1 MSRRR
6 VAWMAGTLGALL
18 LLAAGAGVVA
28 LQSGWF
34 REQVRTRLVSAVET
48 ATGGRVEIGSFAFD
62 WHRLRAEIRDFTLHG
77 TEPAGKPPLLHAD
90 SIVVG
95 LRIVSLLE
103 RTVDIAGLDVAAP
116 HVYLTIDA
124 EGRTNLPEPKVK
136 RRGGAGTFESIMQ
149 LAIGRFSVNRGVFEV
164 ESRGATPFDARGR
177 NLNAALDYAGAAR
190 DYRGS
195 LAVRPLE
202 IQLGGGPAV
211 PVDVS
216 ATVTMSAGRIGIET
230 ANLATGSSRVDI
242 VGGIENLASPRGR
255 VQYSARVAAADVA
268 RLAGAPELR
277 TGWLELAGEAQWA
290 GGRDYSALGKLHVY
304 GLEYRDSVVRIRDIR
319 ADGGLTAGPKAIELS
334 GLRLA
339 GNVAGV
345 VSVEGRIARATLR
358 DSNLDLAGLD
368 LAALGGSFEGQAR
381 LTAFDRYHV
390 EGQTA
395 GLLASRLVA
404 LYSRAR
410 LPWDGRVSGPAR
422 LEGSLRRKN
431 ELQLAASLAVTPA
444 ADSAPVHGTI
454 EGSFEARGGILDLG
468 QSALALPSSRAAFS
482 GALGRSLRVDLETRD
497 LGEVLPAVGIERASA
512 PVKLEHGT
520 ARFDGTVTGS
530 LAHPMVAGHLS
541 ATNFTAQGM
550 SFSSFDAD
558 VMALADN
565 VSLRNATLARG
576 AMQTRFQLALAL
588 ADWKTGPHSQI
599 FGNATVRNAAV
610 AELASLAGASEVPLT
625 GTLGAS
631 AQVAGTL
638 ANPLVDADLE
648 ITSGRLEDEPFDRFS
663 GRLHA
668 TAQRIQL
675 AGGQLGAGVKQVQVS
690 AAYDRGP
697 SGWNSGRLAFK
708 VSTNAMPLDQVQL
721 LAKAR
726 PGIGGTVEANASG
739 VLNVAPPSQGRA
751 VLRIG
756 ELHADLSAHG
766 IQLPGQ
772 PVGSA
777 HLTANSEGTALRAH
791 LDWDFAGSQ
800 IRGDGQWRL
809 EDDDPGTATIEFSK
823 LDLAQLGR
831 WSARPGTAGS
841 APFMGSAEGTLRID
855 GPALRPREIKAE
867 LSIPAFELHPAPKA
881 GVPTGLALHNSGTL
895 VLTMANSVV
904 TVTSAHLVGSGT
916 DFRVS
921 GKLSLGA
928 AGALGLHAAGRID
941 LSALQTLDADVTSS
955 GTAIADATVRGSLSD
970 PRIDGGLQIEKASFN
985 IAGVPNGITNANGAI
1000 LFSGDRATI
1009 QKFEGESG
1017 GGRVIVT
1024 GFGSFGGGAPV
1035 FRLHVR
1041 TEQVRVRYPE
1051 GVSTVADANLNL
1063 TGTVERNMLAGSVT
1077 VRRMGFNP
1085 QSDLSS
1091 VLARSSEPER
1101 APSASTGLLGGMNF
1115 DVQIDTAPDIQVAS
1129 SLTQD
1134 VGVEANLHLRGTA
1147 ANPAL
1152 LGRINVTQGQL
1163 IFFGTK
1169 YTISQ
1174 GSISFYNPVRVEP
1187 ILNID
1192 LETKA
1197 RGIDVTLNVSGP
1209 LNKLNLT
1216 PRSDPPLQF
1225 SEIVAL
1231 LATGEAPTSENSQLT
1246 QYGPTQPWQQ
1256 AGASALLGQA
1266 IASPVTGRL
1275 QRFFGVSRLR
1285 IDPTLPGVEYN
1296 PQARI
1301 TLEQQV
1307 TPDITF
1313 TYITVVTSTNPQVVS
1328 VEWDFSRQWSAVAV
1342 REENGLLGLDFFV
1355 KRQFK

>member
-6 VAWMAGTLGALL
+6 VAWIAGTLGALL
-18 LLAAGAGVVA
+18 LLAAGTGVVA
-28 LQSGWF
+28 LRSGWF
-34 REQVRTRLVSAVET
+34 REQVRSRLVSAVET

-62 WHRLRAEIRDFTLHG
+62 WRRLRVVIRDFTLHG

-90 SIVVG
+90 SIAVG
-95 LRIVSLLE
+95 LKIVSLLE
-103 RTVDIAGLDVAAP
+103 RTVDIADLDVAAP

-124 EGRTNLPEPKVK
+124 DGRTNIPEPKVK
-136 RRGGAGTFESIMQ
+136 RRGGPDTMETIMQ
-149 LAIGRFSVNRGVFEV
+149 LAIGRFSVERGVFEV

-177 NLNAALDYAGAAR
+177 NLNAALGYAGAAR

-202 IQLGGGPAV
+202 IQLGGGAAV

-216 ATVTMSAGRIGIET
+216 AAVTMSAGRIGIET
-230 ANLATGSSRVDI
+230 ATLATGSSRVDI

-255 VQYSARVAAADVA
+255 FQYSARVAAADLA

-290 GGRDYSALGKLHVY
+290 GDRDYSALGKLHVY

-319 ADGGLTAGPKAIELS
+319 ADGGLKAGPQAIELS

-345 VSVEGRIARATLR
+345 VSVEGRVARATLR
-358 DSNLDLAGLD
+358 NSNLDLAGLD

-381 LTAFDRYHV
+381 LAVFDRYRV
-390 EGQTA
+390 EGRTA

-404 LYSRAR
+404 LYSQAR
-410 LPWDGRVSGPAR
+410 LPWDGRVSGPVR

-431 ELQLAASLAVTPA
+431 ELQLSASLAVTPA

-454 EGSFEARGGILDLG
+454 EGSFEARSGILDLG
-468 QSALALPSSRAAFS
+468 QSSLALPSSRAAFS

-497 LGEVLPAVGIERASA
+497 LGEVLPAVGIEPASA

-530 LAHPMVAGHLS
+530 LAHPMIAGRLS
-541 ATNFTAQGM
+541 ATNFAAGGM
-550 SFSSFDAD
+550 TFNSFDAD
-558 VMALADN
+558 AAVSPDHA
-565 VSLRNATLARG
+565 SLRKANLSRG
-576 AMQTRFQLALAL
+576 EMQASFEADLALD
-588 ADWKTGPHSQI
+588 DWKTTPQSQI
-599 FGNATVRNAAV
+599 FGNANVRGATIGD
-610 AELASLAGASEVPLT
+610 LAPLT
-625 GTLGAS
+625 GELPIGGSLGSFARVS
-631 AQVAGTL
+631 GTIG
-638 ANPLVDADLE
+638 NPLMDADLQIALGTIE
-648 ITSGRLEDEPFDRFS
+648 GEPFDRFS
-663 GRLHA
+663 GHLHL
-668 TAQRIQL
+668 TGQCVQLTSGQL
-675 AGGQLGAGVKQVQVS
+675 AAGAKQVQVA
-690 AAYDRGP
+690 AAYDHGP
-697 SGWNSGRLAFK
+697 NGWNAGRLQFQ

-739 VLNVAPPSQGRA
+739 VLNVSPPGQGRP
-751 VLRIG
+751 VFRIG

-766 IQLPGQ
+766 LQLPGQ

-777 HLTANSEGTALRAH
+777 HLTANSEGTTLRAH
-791 LDWDFAGSQ
+791 LESDFAGSQ

-809 EDDDPGTATIEFSK
+809 EDDDPGTATIAFSR
-823 LDLAQLGR
+823 LDLAQLGS
-831 WSARPGTAGS
+831 WSARPGTASS
-841 APFMGSAEGTLRID
+841 APFVGSADGTLRID

-867 LSIPAFELHPAPKA
+867 LSIPSFELHPAPRA
-881 GVPTGLALHNSGTL
+881 GVPAGLALHNSGTL

-904 TVTSAHLVGSGT
+904 TVASAHLVGSGT

-921 GKLSLGA
+921 GKLSLEA
-928 AGALGLHAAGRID
+928 ASTVDLHATGRID
-941 LSALQTLDADVTSS
+941 LSALQTFDPDVTSS

-985 IAGVPNGITNANGAI
+985 LAGVPNGITNANGAL

-1017 GGRVIVT
+1017 GGRIVLT
-1024 GFGSFGGGAPV
+1024 GFGSFGGGQPV

-1063 TGTVERNMLAGSVT
+1063 TGTAERSMLAGSVT

-1091 VLARSSEPER
+1091 VLARSNEPER
-1101 APSASTGLLGGMNF
+1101 APSASTGLLAGMNF
-1115 DVQIDTAPDIQVAS
+1115 DIQIGTAADIQVAS

-1134 VGVEANLHLRGTA
+1134 IGVEANLHLRGTA

-1152 LGRINVTQGQL
+1152 LGRVNITQGQL

-1225 SEIVAL
+1225 NEIVAL